1 MRLGQL
7 ARKLDIKVNEIVDFL
22 KDEHNISIDSD
33 LNTKIDGDALDYVV
47 DNYKVEAVDVVEV
60 VEAVEEVEIE
70 ESIEPDALEENN
82 RDSENITEIVEE
94 EIEIIADPNL
104 IETVETE
111 NDQIEEV
118 PVLEKEEKLVV
129 ESEDGEEIE
138 LNVVDG
144 VIKAPKKE
152 LSGFK
157 VVGKIKLEQP
167 KKSVQHVKT
176 EGDETTN
183 ITDEIT
189 AKRKEIAQLKRE
201 KYLKRK
207 AEKKKQQ
214 ENKKKGRKKRVLSE
228 LELKEKQAELLVKK
242 RVEQS
247 KVDKEK
253 KRKHYEQLIKTKKT
267 FSTNKKNKKKKKVDE
282 SVVKTVKQFEK
293 EPTTT
298 LGKIWKWFN
307 T

>member
-33 LNTKIDGDALDYVV
+33 LNTKIDGDALDYIV
-47 DNYKVEAVDVVEV
+47 DNYKVEAVEVVAVVEG
-60 VEAVEEVEIE
+60 A
-70 ESIEPDALEENN
+70 IEPNVAGENN

-94 EIEIIADPNL
+94 EIEIVADSKL

-144 VIKAPKKE
+144 VIKAQKTE

-157 VVGKIKLEQP
+157 VVGKIELEQP
-167 KKSVQHVKT
+167 KKSVQHFKT

-189 AKRKEIAQLKRE
+189 VKRKEIAQLKRE

-207 AEKKKQQ
+207 TEKKKQL
-214 ENKKKGRKKRVLSE
+214 ENKKKRRKRRVLSE

-242 RVEQS
+242 RIAQT

-253 KRKHYEQLIKTKKT
+253 KRKHYEQLTKSKKAIH
-267 FSTNKKNKKKKKVDE
+267 SKKNKKKKKVDE
-282 SVVKTVKQFEK
+282 SVVKTVKQSEK

>member
-7 ARKLDIKVNEIVDFL
+7 ARKLDVKVNEIVDFL
-22 KDEHNISIDSD
+22 NNEHNISIEND
-33 LNTKIDGDALDYVV
+33 LNTKIEGDALDFVM
-47 DNYKVEAVDVVEV
+47 DNYKVDEV
-60 VEAVEEVEIE
+60 VEEKITEPEIIEDVIPEKIPEVVEEI
-70 ESIEPDALEENN
+70 P
-82 RDSENITEIVEE
+82 
-94 EIEIIADPNL
+94 
-104 IETVETE
+104 ETVVETE
-111 NDQIEEV
+111 VIENTENADNEIVDNGGDND
-118 PVLEKEEKLVV
+118 KLVV

-157 VVGKIKLEQP
+157 VVGKIELDKP
-167 KKSVQHVKT
+167 KKGVQHIKT
-176 EGDETTN
+176 EGEETTN
-183 ITDEIT
+183 VTDEIT

-207 AEKKKQQ
+207 AEKKKRQD
-214 ENKKKGRKKRVLSE
+214 NKKKRNKRKVLSE
-228 LELKEKQAELLVKK
+228 LEIKEKQAELLVEK
-242 RVEQS
+242 RLKQAQI
-247 KVDKEK
+247 DKEK
-253 KRKHYEQLIKTKKT
+253 KRKHYEQLTKNKKT
-267 FSTNKKNKKKKKVDE
+267 TPSKKAKKKKKVDE
-282 SVVKTVKQFEK
+282 SVVKTVKQFDK

>member
-7 ARKLDIKVNEIVDFL
+7 ARKLDVKVNEIVDFL
-22 KDEHNISIDSD
+22 NDEHNISIESD
-33 LNTKIDGDALDYVV
+33 LNTKIEGEALDYVV
-47 DNYKVEAVDVVEV
+47 DHYKVEADEIIEPDVVKDDDVDAEKTP
-60 VEAVEEVEIE
+60 EIIEEEVET
-70 ESIEPDALEENN
+70 
-82 RDSENITEIVEE
+82 ITEPE
-94 EIEIIADPNL
+94 L
-104 IETVETE
+104 IETVELEEDPVEEDSVVE
-111 NDQIEEV
+111 NN
-118 PVLEKEEKLVV
+118 EKLVV

-157 VVGKIKLEQP
+157 VVGKIDLTEP
-167 KKSVQHVKT
+167 KKSLQFVKT
-176 EGDETTN
+176 QGDETTN

-189 AKRKEIAQLKRE
+189 AKRKEVAQLKRE

-214 ENKKKGRKKRVLSE
+214 ENRKKGRKRRVLSE

-242 RVEQS
+242 RIEQA

-253 KRKHYEQLIKTKKT
+253 KRKHYEQITKSKKVAQ
-267 FSTNKKNKKKKKVDE
+267 SKKNKKKKKIDE

-293 EPTTT
+293 EPTTR

>member
-7 ARKLDIKVNEIVDFL
+7 ARKLDVKVNEIVNFL
-22 KDEHNISIDSD
+22 EKEHNITIESE
-33 LNTKIDGDALDYVV
+33 LNTKIEGDALIYVL
-47 DNYKVEAVDVVEV
+47 DKFKVEEVVEEKIVESDVTENENVMPDEIEEVVVEV
-60 VEAVEEVEIE
+60 TDIVVKTELIE
-70 ESIEPDALEENN
+70 YSDNEKN
-82 RDSENITEIVEE
+82 EIV
-94 EIEIIADPNL
+94 AN
-104 IETVETE
+104 ETTKNEGA
-111 NDQIEEV
+111 
-118 PVLEKEEKLVV
+118 EEKLIV

-157 VVGKIKLEQP
+157 VVGKIELEKP
-167 KKSVQHVKT
+167 KKSVQHIKT
-176 EGDETTN
+176 EGTETIN

-189 AKRKEIAQLKRE
+189 AKRKEIAQIKRE

-207 AEKKKQQ
+207 ADKKKQQ
-214 ENKKKGRKKRVLSE
+214 EKRKKGRKRRVLSE

-242 RVEQS
+242 RIEQA
-247 KVDKEK
+247 KKDKEK
-253 KRKHYEQLIKTKKT
+253 KRKHYEQVAKSKKAKQ
-267 FSTNKKNKKKKKVDE
+267 SKKAKKKKKVDE